1 MTDDGEPVTLIARF
15 RAADGQDTEVHRLIT
30 AYGNFVRREPGNVLF
45 DIYTD
50 RDDSHSFVIVEQY
63 QDQQA
68 FEDHLGGAEGKTFN
82 KVLGPLVEGGGSK
95 LQFLRG
101 AS

>member
-1 MTDDGEPVTLIARF
+1 MTDDREPVTLIATF
-15 RAADGQDTEVHRLIT
+15 RAVEGQGTDVHRLIT
-30 AYGNFVRREPGNVLF
+30 AYGDVVRSEPGNVFF

-68 FEDHLGGAEGKTFN
+68 FEDHLGGDEGKAFN

>member
-1 MTDDGEPVTLIARF
+1 MTDDREPVTLIATF
-15 RAADGQDTEVHRLIT
+15 RAVDGQGAEVHRLIT
-30 AYGNFVRREPGNVLF
+30 AYGDVVRSEPGNVFF

-63 QDQQA
+63 QDQHA
-68 FEDHLGGAEGKTFN
+68 FEDHLGGDEGKAFN

-101 AS
+101 AR